1 MRTTERPA
9 RWAAERGSISAM
21 VIVLIVMLFAVAGLI
36 YDGGRAINA
45 RQQTF
50 DDVEQAARAGANQ
63 IDMDLFRSS
72 GIVRIDEAAAIER
85 ARAYLT
91 DLNQTRSWSYDPAR
105 ISVVASETEV
115 QVTAERTVPTGMLQ
129 LVFVNSFDVSGQ
141 ASSQPEI
148 GIGGGP

>member
-1 MRTTERPA
+1 
-9 RWAAERGSISAM
+9 M

-72 GIVRIDEAAAIER
+72 GIVVIQQDAAIAAATS
-85 ARAYLT
+85 YLME
-91 DLNQTRSWSYDPAR
+91 LNQTRSWSYDPAR
-105 ISVVASETEV
+105 ISVTASAAEV
-115 QVTAERTVPTGMLQ
+115 EVVAERTVPTGMLQ
-129 LVFVNSFDVSGQ
+129 LVFVNSFDVRGA